1 MVCDECNGSGLIGE
15 VNPQICEKCNGT
27 GHIEEEEKEELQPEP
42 EEEEEESFLEQAG
55 EESDLSSADE

>member
-27 GHIEEEEKEELQPEP
+27 GHIEEEELQPEP

>member
-27 GHIEEEEKEELQPEP
+27 GHIEEEEEEKKEE

>member
-27 GHIEEEEKEELQPEP
+27 GHIEEEEEKGELQPEP
-42 EEEEEESFLEQAG
+42 EEEEESFLEQAG